1 MEMEEH
7 LRELPILRNINF
19 IFLLGGVPT
28 QACVR
33 PGNEV
38 TRFTRRMK
46 TTTLYGKAE
55 NRQGQVQGE
64 MVLWVAVAVWAVM
77 MVQD

>member
-1 MEMEEH
+1 
-7 LRELPILRNINF
+7 
-19 IFLLGGVPT
+19 
-28 QACVR
+28 
-33 PGNEV
+33 
-38 TRFTRRMK
+38 MK